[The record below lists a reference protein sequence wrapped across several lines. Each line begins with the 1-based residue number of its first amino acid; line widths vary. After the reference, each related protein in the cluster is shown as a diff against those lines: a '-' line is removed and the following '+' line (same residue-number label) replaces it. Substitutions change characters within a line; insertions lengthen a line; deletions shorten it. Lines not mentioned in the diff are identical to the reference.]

1 MKKIEFSETTL
12 TSNASFSFK
21 EKIEIARC
29 LDRMRADAIEIAPV
43 ENERTDT
50 LFVRTASALVK
61 NTTLSIGVG
70 YTEEGVELARTA
82 LEKAKKARY
91 RVEVPVSPIQMEFVF
106 HKKPKAALEAI
117 AALVSKCRSY
127 GSDIEFVTVDATRA
141 EAEFLREA
149 IKCAIESGATRVC
162 VCDSAAALLPEDFAS
177 FVSALRADVSGLSEI
192 PLGVQASGELGM
204 AESSCV
210 AAFRAGADYVRA
222 SVTDKKEPSVEMLSH
237 IIGQKGDEIGVSS
250 NLNTPELTRLAKQIR
265 RIAGGGAHD
274 DGRADR
280 DEAQPEF
287 TMTKNDTVSEVARAV
302 ERLGYDLSA
311 EDLSKVY
318 EEFSHTAEKKNI
330 TSRELDAIVASV
342 AMQCPPTYVLCSYV
356 TNSGNV
362 IKASATVELE
372 RDGKKL
378 QGVSVGDGPI
388 DAAFMAIEQVVGHHY
403 ELDDF
408 QIQAVTEGH
417 EAMGQALVKLRSDG
431 KLYSGSGISTDIITA
446 SVRAYLNAL
455 NKIVYEENDT

>member
-127 GSDIEFVTVDATRA
+127 GSDIEF
-141 EAEFLREA
+141 
-149 IKCAIESGATRVC
+149 
-162 VCDSAAALLPEDFAS
+162 
-177 FVSALRADVSGLSEI
+177 
-192 PLGVQASGELGM
+192 
-204 AESSCV
+204 